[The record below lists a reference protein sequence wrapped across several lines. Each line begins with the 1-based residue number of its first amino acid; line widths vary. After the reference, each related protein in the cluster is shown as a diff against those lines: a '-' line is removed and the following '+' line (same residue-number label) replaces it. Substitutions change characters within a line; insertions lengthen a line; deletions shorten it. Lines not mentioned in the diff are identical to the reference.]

1 MTRILIIEDNDE
13 INGLLKSILTEAGY
27 EVKQAYSG
35 PEGLLYFKSDA
46 YNMILLDLMLPGMCG
61 EEILAEIRKT
71 SDVPV
76 IVLSAKA
83 GIDDKVALL
92 ENGAD
97 DYITKPFEVR
107 EVLARVELRLKK
119 NVKSDKLSSDITFKE
134 LRISQDERRLYADG
148 NPVEL
153 TNHEYNI
160 ILELMKHPEKIY
172 SKQELFELAWDEY
185 YVGED
190 KTLNV
195 HISNI
200 RKKLRPYVSEEY
212 ITTVWG
218 IGFRL
223 T

>member
-35 PEGLLYFKSDA
+35 PEGLLYFKSEA

-119 NVKSDKLSSDITFKE
+119 NVKSDKISSDILFKE
-134 LRISQDERRLYADG
+134 LRISQDERRLYAAG
-148 NPVEL
+148 TPVEL

>member
-35 PEGLLYFKSDA
+35 PEGLLYFKSEA

-119 NVKSDKLSSDITFKE
+119 NVKSDRLPSDIIFKE
-134 LRISQDERRLYADG
+134 LRISQDERRLYAG
-148 NPVEL
+148 GTPVEL